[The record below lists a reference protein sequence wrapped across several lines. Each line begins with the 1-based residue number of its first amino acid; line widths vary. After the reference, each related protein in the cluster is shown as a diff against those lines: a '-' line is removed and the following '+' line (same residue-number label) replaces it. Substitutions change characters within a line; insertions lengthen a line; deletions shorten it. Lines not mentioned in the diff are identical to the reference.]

1 MGVNVEKCSGCGGLF
16 QFLARGV
23 CSPCLEHRESEFA
36 VVRDWVRDNPG
47 SSIGRASDATEIDE
61 GRIAAWVREGRLER
75 YGLNQKSAEEQREDD
90 DRRRRLLAGMDDP
103 TAVEVDGL
111 VEAEEDVRHG
121 MKARR
126 IV

>member
-75 YGLNQKSAEEQREDD
+75 YGLNQKSAEEQREDTIAAAGCSPAWTT
-90 DRRRRLLAGMDDP
+90 RRPSRWTAWWRPRRTSGM
-103 TAVEVDGL
+103 A
-111 VEAEEDVRHG
+111 
-121 MKARR
+121 
-126 IV
+126 